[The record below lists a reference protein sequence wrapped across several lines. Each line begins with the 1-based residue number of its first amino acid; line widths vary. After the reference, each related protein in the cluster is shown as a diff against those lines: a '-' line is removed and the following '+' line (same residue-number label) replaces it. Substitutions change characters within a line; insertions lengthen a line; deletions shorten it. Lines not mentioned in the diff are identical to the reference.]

1 MFQFYETETWL
12 RSASS
17 CLLFFGVFANL
28 FSLAAVRNAAKADIN
43 QPHKAYVRH
52 TNYMQHASDAFLN
65 FLTIPLIHFFGPV
78 LALHV
83 QAIPSAVVIWMQ
95 VLRSISRT
103 ASLAGP
109 FACFKLTSVY
119 KGSMVTMVYISS
131 FLVALYA
138 TTFNYII
145 FIHIFHDFQD
155 KMVWMSWMMAVQG
168 WILPGVILLFSN
180 IAYLVAIWLNE
191 RQNKKSGLVA
201 PSGWKL
207 WIAAYGFLI
216 TLLFISSTAGSML
229 AHPIHQEVLSESNLT
244 ATSSKTLSN
253 LTSLHSILL
262 NTLLSILNP
271 LLSFICLEKYR
282 GNCVDLMNL
291 WQRKVINYFN

>member
-1 MFQFYETETWL
+1 MAPFCQQLSPLLWCLCQSVLPGSCEERSQGRHQPTSQGL
-12 RSASS
+12 RPPHQLHAA
-17 CLLFFGVFANL
+17 CQRCFPQLPHHPLDPLLWPCACPP
-28 FSLAAVRNAAKADIN
+28 R
-43 QPHKAYVRH
+43 
-52 TNYMQHASDAFLN
+52 ASDPKCSCRLDACSQEHQSN
-65 FLTIPLIHFFGPV
+65 
-78 LALHV
+78 
-83 QAIPSAVVIWMQ
+83 
-95 VLRSISRT
+95 SILGRT
-103 ASLAGP
+103 
-109 FACFKLTSVY
+109 CFKLTSVY
-119 KGSMVTMVYISS
+119 KGSMVTMVYVSS